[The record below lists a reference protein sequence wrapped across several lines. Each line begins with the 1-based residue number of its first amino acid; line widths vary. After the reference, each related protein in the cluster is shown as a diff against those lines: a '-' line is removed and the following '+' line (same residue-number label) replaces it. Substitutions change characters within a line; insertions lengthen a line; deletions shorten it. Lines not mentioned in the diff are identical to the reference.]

1 MGRQGRELTTN
12 APLRSIFH
20 ILCIRNELG
29 LPPKRMNPPSSRI
42 VGAFLHSGYL
52 AAAEQSRQ
60 NSNKLTGSEGRRR
73 RSGWR
78 FSARRSRSS
87 TRAVTRSSSSGTNGR
102 TPAGGYSF
110 CREIIRQMTKFPAAV
125 EIGGEGAA
133 QGSLQSRVYPHR
145 RQMTLQFRSKV
156 GPPQTS
162 HGSSVVGPTIRSG
175 FDPFGAAVIPR
186 GMAISDEKPRG
197 FRSRPKSGEV
207 LEDDHR
213 RVATWC
219 PGDAAAGMRAAPAE
233 VQPPNGRPIAGPSGY
248 RSEGEQLVRGHVSLV
263 DAAPREAPL
272 SFHVER

>member
-78 FSARRSRSS
+78 LSARRSRSS

-102 TPAGGYSF
+102 TPSSLAIASASPGYRLSRLDRANDSAMPTDRLARNRPDQTRAVEAGADGGSP
-110 CREIIRQMTKFPAAV
+110 RAAAV
-125 EIGGEGAA
+125 RRPARSPAHPRAERTDGLQVPSRLPRLPPGT
-133 QGSLQSRVYPHR
+133 GSADWTGR
-145 RQMTLQFRSKV
+145 TT
-156 GPPQTS
+156 PP
-162 HGSSVVGPTIRSG
+162 
-175 FDPFGAAVIPR
+175 
-186 GMAISDEKPRG
+186 
-197 FRSRPKSGEV
+197 
-207 LEDDHR
+207 
-213 RVATWC
+213 C
-219 PGDAAAGMRAAPAE
+219 
-233 VQPPNGRPIAGPSGY
+233 RPIGSRGIARARGGLGRTRHRAHSD
-248 RSEGEQLVRGHVSLV
+248 VRGLRGGRSPFAL
-263 DAAPREAPL
+263 
-272 SFHVER
+272 

>member
-78 FSARRSRSS
+78 LSARRSRSS

-102 TPAGGYSF
+102 TPSSLAIASASLGYRLSKLDSAYDSATPTDPLA
-110 CREIIRQMTKFPAAV
+110 RKASTART
-125 EIGGEGAA
+125 
-133 QGSLQSRVYPHR
+133 SLAY
-145 RQMTLQFRSKV
+145 
-156 GPPQTS
+156 
-162 HGSSVVGPTIRSG
+162 
-175 FDPFGAAVIPR
+175 
-186 GMAISDEKPRG
+186 
-197 FRSRPKSGEV
+197 
-207 LEDDHR
+207 
-213 RVATWC
+213 
-219 PGDAAAGMRAAPAE
+219 AAAGTQRRSRIAR
-233 VQPPNGRPIAGPSGY
+233 RP
-248 RSEGEQLVRGHVSLV
+248 
-263 DAAPREAPL
+263 
-272 SFHVER
+272 